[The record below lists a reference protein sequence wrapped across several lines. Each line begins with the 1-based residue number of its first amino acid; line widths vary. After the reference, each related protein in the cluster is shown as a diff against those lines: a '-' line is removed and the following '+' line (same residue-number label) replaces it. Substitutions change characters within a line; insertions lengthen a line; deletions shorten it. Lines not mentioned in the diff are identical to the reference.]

1 MFHCAEDYLVTSD
14 PRGGEREENIV
25 NFPCRFECSTP
36 LPPLSLRRTR
46 RKTSFF
52 ILLPSLCLCLP
63 SPSPS
68 SLPLC
73 RFRMPIKLTSCLVN
87 DRHGH
92 RGKSNSGLIR
102 VARRTSFRCQKRKD
116 LCLAWELVEIVR
128 WASARSFHREKTR
141 YNLTQEMGSALC
153 FF

>member
-25 NFPCRFECSTP
+25 NFPCRFECSIP
-36 LPPLSLRRTR
+36 FRLFLFEERGERPPFSSFFQAWLSL
-46 RKTSFF
+46 
-52 ILLPSLCLCLP
+52 

-68 SLPLC
+68 LLC

-102 VARRTSFRCQKRKD
+102 CKVARRTSFRYRKRKD
-116 LCLAWELVEIVR
+116 LCLAREFVEIVR
-128 WASARSFHREKTR
+128 
-141 YNLTQEMGSALC
+141 
-153 FF
+153 

>member
-25 NFPCRFECSTP
+25 NFPCRFECSIP
-36 LPPLSLRRTR
+36 SSSSKNAERD
-46 RKTSFF
+46 
-52 ILLPSLCLCLP
+52 LLFHPSSKPASASHP

-102 VARRTSFRCQKRKD
+102 VAKWQEERRSATENERIF
-116 LCLAWELVEIVR
+116 V
-128 WASARSFHREKTR
+128 WAESSSRSFDEHREKTR
-141 YNLTQEMGSALC
+141 YNLTQV
-153 FF
+153 